1 LSAVTEIPEHLL
13 KRSRERR
20 AALGGESAEGAPAE
34 SESAATPAPVAA
46 ATPARAA
53 AAAPPA
59 AAEPPTPPPPKPDPP
74 YIQAAKRRKK
84 MPIWAMGALSL
95 LPIWGFMYVRG
106 MQPDIKKPEGPIAD
120 GTAVYSGCSSCH
132 GSDGSGGAGRPL
144 NNNSVITTFPNI
156 EDQLNLVYTG
166 SQAYKEA
173 GLATYGDPNR
183 AGGAHSPG
191 SYNGSFMP
199 QQGEKAGGGLS
210 DAQILAVVC
219 HERYDIGG
227 ASKLIDQQKWADEFA
242 KWCAPDSEVYAGLKD
257 GSLTFDTIEGV
268 GTTPRASVGAK

>member
-1 LSAVTEIPEHLL
+1 MTEIPEHLL

-34 SESAATPAPVAA
+34 SESAATPAPVSAT
-46 ATPARAA
+46 TPAPVA

-59 AAEPPTPPPPKPDPP
+59 AIEPAAPPPPKPDPP
-74 YIQAAKRRKK
+74 YIRAAKSRKK

-106 MQPDIKKPEGPIAD
+106 MEPDITQPEGPIAD
-120 GTAVYSGCSSCH
+120 GTVVFSGCSSCH

-144 NNNSVITTFPNI
+144 NNGTVLATFPNI

-166 SQAYKEA
+166 SQAYKQA

-183 AGGAHSPG
+183 AGGAHAPG

-219 HERYDIGG
+219 HERYDISG
-227 ASKLIDQQKWADEFA
+227 ASKMLDQQKWADEFL
-242 KWCAPDSEVYAGLKD
+242 KWCSPTSEIYAGLKD

-268 GTTPRASVGAK
+268 GTAPRPSVAAK